1 MGLIINIQSICGTTP
16 PKNNKGIHKIQLKGT
31 KIGRNSQNFEGGWQ
45 FYREVREKE
54 GETS

>member
-1 MGLIINIQSICGTTP
+1 MGLIINIQSRCGTTP

-31 KIGRNSQNFEGGWQ
+31 KIGRNWQNFEGGWQ